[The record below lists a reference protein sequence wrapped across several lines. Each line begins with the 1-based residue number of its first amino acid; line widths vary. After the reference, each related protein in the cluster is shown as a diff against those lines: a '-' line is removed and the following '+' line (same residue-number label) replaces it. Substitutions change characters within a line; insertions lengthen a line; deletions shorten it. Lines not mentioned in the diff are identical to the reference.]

1 MEKIRVG
8 LHMDKKK
15 ALILIVF
22 FLAVSILLLLLI
34 SISTSSNVMQLN
46 ALLHSDYK
54 YSATSQVPTNQDEY
68 YLYNAGIS
76 FALPE
81 KSDSGLN
88 ADVLMQTDSSQYTDA
103 LFWNTNHLDA
113 NSIAVSENLAWA
125 NNLKV
130 GDVLLSRHIVDGTT
144 YDYTIVQILPKISA
158 VRVLPNGYS
167 NGIILMGFDGRYAD
181 NISHSFLAFS
191 KRSVND
197 MPTEYTKSMEKII
210 YREDEMTIVFNRLL
224 PYFAVTL
231 AVSAMI
237 TVGLVLL
244 LKKDIT
250 YNFKRQIMLGFEM
263 TELNK
268 AYNRYIYGVGSIA
281 IVSAFSI
288 ALAAVS
294 VNGLLNIEVVLLLSV
309 FTVEFISL
317 FLTASISNKRLWRS
331 R

>member
-1 MEKIRVG
+1 
-8 LHMDKKK
+8 
-15 ALILIVF
+15 
-22 FLAVSILLLLLI
+22 
-34 SISTSSNVMQLN
+34 NLN
-46 ALLHSDYK
+46 
-54 YSATSQVPTNQDEY
+54 
-68 YLYNAGIS
+68 
-76 FALPE
+76 
-81 KSDSGLN
+81 
-88 ADVLMQTDSSQYTDA
+88 
-103 LFWNTNHLDA
+103 
-113 NSIAVSENLAWA
+113 
-125 NNLKV
+125 V

-144 YDYTIVQILPKISA
+144 YDYTIVQILPKIST

-167 NGIILMGFDGRYAD
+167 NGIILMGFDERYAD

-197 MPTEYTKSMEKII
+197 MPAEYTKSMEKII
-210 YREDEMTIVFNRLL
+210 YREDEMKIVFNRML

-231 AVSAMI
+231 AVNAMI

-281 IVSAFSI
+281 IVSAFAI

-294 VNGLLNIEVVLLLSV
+294 VNGLFNIEVVLLLSV
-309 FTVEFISL
+309 FAVEFISL